1 MVGEDEEELSEIDS
15 EEERRRRIMARKPT
29 ASHQDQF
36 YPASQF
42 KRKRSSF
49 RMHILPFLAA
59 WNLRQEHSDIRQNI
73 LTFKKV

>member
-42 KRKRSSF
+42 KRKRSSVF
-49 RMHILPFLAA
+49 ACTFCHGTYVKNTQILSKIF
-59 WNLRQEHSDIRQNI
+59 
-73 LTFKKV
+73 

>member
-1 MVGEDEEELSEIDS
+1 MVGEDEELSEIDS

-42 KRKRSSF
+42 KRKRSSLF
-49 RMHILPFLAA
+49 ACTFC
-59 WNLRQEHSDIRQNI
+59 HSGSLE
-73 LTFKKV
+73 LTSRTPRYSAKYFEL